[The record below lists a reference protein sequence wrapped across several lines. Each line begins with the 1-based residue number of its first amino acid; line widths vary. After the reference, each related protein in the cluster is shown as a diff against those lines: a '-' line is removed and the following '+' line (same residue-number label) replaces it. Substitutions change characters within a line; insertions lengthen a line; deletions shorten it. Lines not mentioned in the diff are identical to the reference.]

1 MIEAPVN
8 ASAEKPPRGRSLE
21 EILTLIWKERKRISV
36 VSLIVGVLTLL
47 VNFLLLDLYYKA
59 TASLLPETDKNK
71 LGGLSQFSGLA
82 QLAGVGVPG
91 SEISRLYPTIVMS
104 ETVLR
109 PVIEK
114 QYQTREFQQPVD
126 LIQYFDLEKDT
137 REENMDEALRVLKNL
152 MSTSYETK
160 TSTVTITLEMK
171 EPQLA
176 AEVLNAVIGELDRF
190 MRWKKISTASEQAK
204 WISARVVE
212 VEKELRL
219 AEDSLKTF
227 RERNRRV
234 IDSPE
239 LLLQQARLIR
249 EGEVKSTIYIELRKQ
264 YELSKIEEIKNI
276 TIVNVLDP
284 ARAPVRKERPK
295 RATNAAIAFVLVF
308 VGMSTYYAMLPVYGD
323 KVRMFVK
330 RVRGG

>member
-1 MIEAPVN
+1 MTEVPVDR
-8 ASAEKPPRGRSLE
+8 AAEKTPRGRSLE
-21 EILTLIWKERKRISV
+21 EILTLIWKERKRIFV
-36 VSLIVGVLTLL
+36 VSFIVGVLTLL
-47 VNFLLLDLYYKA
+47 VNFLFLDLYYKA
-59 TASLLPETDKNK
+59 AASLLPETEKNK

-91 SEISRLYPTIVMS
+91 AEISRLYPTIVMS
-104 ETVLR
+104 ETVLG

-114 QYQTREFQQPVD
+114 QYQTKEFPQPVD
-126 LIQYFDLEKDT
+126 LIQYFDLDKDT
-137 REENMDEALRVLKNL
+137 REENMDEALRVLKGL
-152 MSTSYETK
+152 ITTTYETK

-171 EPQLA
+171 EPLLA

-190 MRWKKISTASEQAK
+190 MRLKKITTASEQAK
-204 WISARVVE
+204 WISARVIE

-234 IDSPE
+234 TDSPE
-239 LLLQQARLIR
+239 LLLQQARLMR
-249 EGEVKSTIYIELRKQ
+249 EGEVKQAIYIELRKQ

-295 RATNAAIAFVLVF
+295 RATNAAIAFVLCF
-308 VGMSTYYAMLPVYGD
+308 VGMSAYYAMLPVYGG
-323 KVRMFVK
+323 KVKSFVK
-330 RVRGG
+330 GVRGA